1 MKSDIHIVEMKIENK
16 HWIIGHRNMKKI
28 VTDKSSLIPEDRLS
42 LTKFLKCGIDV
53 FSIQNNLIL
62 STINIHK
69 YHILK

>member
-1 MKSDIHIVEMKIENK
+1 
-16 HWIIGHRNMKKI
+16 MKKI

-42 LTKFLKCGIDV
+42 LKKFLKCGIDV